1 MDFWTFI
8 GIVIFLVIIGEYSL
22 DFIKVSKGQKDD

>member
-1 MDFWTFI
+1 MDFWTFV

-22 DFIKVSKGQKDD
+22 DCIKASKGQKDD